1 MLKISHG
8 PSLKVLLNCNFPI
21 FCDLFAI
28 SKKGKRSTHQVTQ
41 FSAYF
46 QAIFKKKVLAPDTT
60 VSFSALQRLRGKR
73 RYNRANATF
82 LTQIFNFPNG
92 SVAHRKMLLWL
103 TAEVESSRTSLTS
116 RTHFEVLGLEAS
128 SSRKLACPRLE
139 DSTIF

>member
-46 QAIFKKKVLAPDTT
+46 QAIFKKKVLAPDT
-60 VSFSALQRLRGKR
+60 VSFSALQRLQGKR

-103 TAEVESSRTSLTS
+103 TAEVESSRT
-116 RTHFEVLGLEAS
+116 HFEVLGLEAS